1 MFVTS
6 VVWLVLASLAPT
18 VYSQL
23 PLEQAKQQLIGTWSS
38 GSKRVTTGPDFANPA
53 NMTFNYPKTTGIS
66 YSFTDQFYEES
77 RYRFTSNGSE
87 PTCITGIIGWSHGN
101 YTLNPNGSMT
111 LFPFRDGY
119 QQIQDPC
126 AAESENFIET
136 YMITQELY
144 QNWMIFVDPT
154 QGPKLHLF
162 QFDGAPLAPMFKLSD
177 TPNMH
182 PTQLLRNVTDPNADP
197 SADPNAAPT
206 ATPQRRSISGAVANR
221 WSGSAT
227 VTGVSALLVAA
238 FASLML

>member
-1 MFVTS
+1 MFVSS
-6 VVWLVLASLAPT
+6 VAWLVLASLAPT

-23 PLEQAKQQLIGTWSS
+23 ALDQAKQTLIGTWSS
-38 GSKRVTTGPDFANPA
+38 GSKRVTTGPDFANPV

-66 YSFTDQFYEES
+66 YSFTDTFYEVS

-87 PTCITGIIGWSHGN
+87 PTCITGTIGWSHGN

-111 LFPFRDGY
+111 LYPFPDGF

-126 AAESENFIET
+126 AAVSENFIEN

-144 QNWMIFVDPT
+144 QNWQIFIDPS

-162 QFDGAPLAPMFKLSD
+162 QFDGAPLAPMFKISQ
-177 TPNMH
+177 TPNMF
-182 PTQLLRNVTDPNADP
+182 PTQLLRNVSLPNATDPNADP
-197 SADPNAAPT
+197 NAAT
-206 ATPQRRSISGAVANR
+206 NTPQRRSNSAGNR
-221 WSGSAT
+221 WSGSTT
-227 VTGVSALLVAA
+227 VTGVSGLVVAA